1 MTVNECETF
10 IDHHKSQFAGE
21 SLVVLAQKCLS
32 KDGGWPVPSKYA
44 HVYENLLANCPY
56 KHFFDTDTL
65 CNSANAENVSQLS
78 KRDGKDARDFFNAT
92 FRNGNG
98 GSGTMN
104 TIKTSCRGKNKSAHL
119 NKQKVS
125 SFISTHC
132 DFSHNKRFYNIATQ
146 TGGQTIPATSPR
158 SPDTTDH
165 SRPLFSST
173 LISGKRRNRPS
184 FPTRASLF
192 SRSGLPTLKANF
204 FQS

>member
-10 IDHHKSQFAGE
+10 IDHHKSQFAGK

-146 TGGQTIPATSPR
+146 TGGQTIAATSPGQ
-158 SPDTTDH
+158 TIAAT
-165 SRPLFSST
+165 
-173 LISGKRRNRPS
+173 
-184 FPTRASLF
+184 
-192 SRSGLPTLKANF
+192 
-204 FQS
+204 